1 MFYLR
6 PSHLKPIKNFSKYT
20 MYCDSTRRTFWTTHF
35 SVEMIKNATN
45 LFYNAV
51 SVKYWNTTL
60 NVSRLYF
67 TLRYL
72 KFSVEDLEFYNNF
85 NPLKS
90 LQCYDEDIYIYI
102 YR

>member
-1 MFYLR
+1 MDILIFGGKMFYLR
-6 PSHLKPIKNFSKYT
+6 PSHLKPIRNFSKYT
-20 MYCDSTRRTFWTTHF
+20 VYGDSTRRTFWTTRF

-45 LFYNAV
+45 LFHNAV

-90 LQCYDEDIYIYI
+90 LQ
-102 YR
+102 